1 MLGSMAASRS
11 GFDSGKRRPPDMNVL
26 DSLRLMVREYP
37 GGIAAVALRLGKSPS
52 TLEKELRA
60 DAGYKFGVLDACAV
74 TEMCHEMRVPSASA
88 YVTAAA
94 ASCCATVAI
103 EPPPAAPSDRELV
116 AQTGKL
122 LREVGDV
129 VSAVIQAG
137 GDGRVSL
144 NELRAVEKEGR
155 EALLALQ
162 CLVAAIER
170 LHEEGRPS
178 HVRAGGR

>member
-1 MLGSMAASRS
+1 MAAVRS
-11 GFDSGKRRPPDMNVL
+11 SFDSGDGRPADMNVL

-52 TLEKELRA
+52 TLEKELRGA
-60 DAGYKFGVLDACAV
+60 PGYKFGVLDACAV
-74 TEMCHEMRVPSASA
+74 SEMCREMQVPSASA

-94 ASCCATVAI
+94 ASCGATVAV
-103 EPPPAAPSDRELV
+103 ESPSAAPSDRELV
-116 AQTGKL
+116 TQTGQL
-122 LREVGDV
+122 LREVADV

-144 NELRAVEKEGR
+144 NELRLVEREGR

-162 CLVAAIER
+162 CLVASIER

-178 HVRAGGR
+178 HVRSEGRG